1 MNDALFKKMHYLCM
15 EFIYVRVM
23 KKTFIG
29 LAAVV
34 ALALIGAVIYL
45 ATNLKKAQDE
55 KTEIQELMEMDRME
69 MENEYRGFT
78 LQYDELRN
86 TIQNDTLAQQLT
98 AERQRAQQ
106 LLEELQR
113 VKNDDYKEITRL
125 RKELAEV
132 RAVMRHY
139 IQQIDSLQRLNQA
152 LMAENTEVKEKY
164 NAATTQISSL
174 STEREQLKE
183 TVSIASQL
191 NATGITVT
199 PRNKRGKAAKK
210 VKDMTSLIVNF
221 NIARN
226 PTAKTGGRNAYI
238 LITKPDNTPLTTGE
252 TCKYENKT
260 IEVSIKKFIEYDG
273 EELAVSGIWQV
284 QEYLQAGTYRV
295 SIFVDERMIGSSSF
309 TLN

>member
-1 MNDALFKKMHYLCM
+1 M
-15 EFIYVRVM
+15 
-23 KKTFIG
+23 
-29 LAAVV
+29 
-34 ALALIGAVIYL
+34 
-45 ATNLKKAQDE
+45 
-55 KTEIQELMEMDRME
+55 
-69 MENEYRGFT
+69 
-78 LQYDELRN
+78 
-86 TIQNDTLAQQLT
+86 
-98 AERQRAQQ
+98 
-106 LLEELQR
+106 
-113 VKNDDYKEITRL
+113 KNDDYKEITRL

-139 IQQIDSLQRLNQA
+139 IQQIDSLQRINQA
-152 LMAENTEVKEKY
+152 LVAENTEVKEKY
-164 NAATTQISSL
+164 NAATSQISSL

-191 NATGITVT
+191 NATGISVT
-199 PRNKRGKAAKK
+199 PRNKRNKEAKK
-210 VKDMTSLIVNF
+210 VKDVTSLIVNF

-238 LITKPDNTPLTTGE
+238 RIMKPDNTPLTNGE
-252 TCKYENKT
+252 TCKYENKN
-260 IEVSIKKFIEYDG
+260 IEVSIKKYIEYDG

>member
-1 MNDALFKKMHYLCM
+1 
-15 EFIYVRVM
+15 M
-23 KKTFIG
+23 KKAFIG
-29 LAAVV
+29 IAAIV
-34 ALALIGAVIYL
+34 ALLLIGAVVYL
-45 ATNLKKAQDE
+45 GTNLKKAQDE
-55 KTEIQELMEMDRME
+55 KNEIQELMEMDRLE

-78 LQYDELRN
+78 QQYDELKN

-139 IQQIDSLQRLNQA
+139 IQQIDSLQRINQA
-152 LMAENTEVKEKY
+152 LVAENTEVKEKY
-164 NAATTQISSL
+164 NAATSQISSL
-174 STEREQLKE
+174 NTEREQLKE

-191 NATGITVT
+191 NATGISVT
-199 PRNKRGKAAKK
+199 PRNKRNKEAKK
-210 VKDMTSLIVNF
+210 VKDVTSLIVNF

-238 LITKPDNTPLTTGE
+238 RIMKPDNTPLTNGE
-252 TCKYENKT
+252 TCKYENKN
-260 IEVSIKKFIEYDG
+260 IEVSIKKYIEYDG

>member
-1 MNDALFKKMHYLCM
+1 
-15 EFIYVRVM
+15 M
-23 KKTFIG
+23 KKAFIG
-29 LAAVV
+29 ISILVALLLVGAVV
-34 ALALIGAVIYL
+34 YL
-45 ATNLKKAQDE
+45 GLNLKQAQDE
-55 KTEIQELMEMDRME
+55 KVEMQELMEMDRME

-78 LQYDELRN
+78 QQYDELKN

-139 IQQIDSLQRLNQA
+139 IQQIDSLQRLNEA
-152 LMAENTEVKEKY
+152 LTAENMEVKEKY
-164 NAATTQISSL
+164 DAATTEINSL
-174 STEREQLKE
+174 SNERAQLKE

-191 NATGITVT
+191 NATNISVT
-199 PRNKRGKAAKK
+199 PRNKRGKTSKK
-210 VKDMTSLIVNF
+210 LKYVTSLMVNF

-238 LITKPDNTPLTTGE
+238 RILKPDNTPLTNGE
-252 TCKYENKT
+252 TCTYENKK
-260 IEVSIKKFIEYDG
+260 IEVSIKKYIEYDG
-273 EELAVSGIWQV
+273 EELTVSGVWQV

-295 SIFVDERMIGSSSF
+295 SIFVDDRMIGSSSF
-309 TLN
+309 TMEK

>member
-1 MNDALFKKMHYLCM
+1 MN
-15 EFIYVRVM
+15 
-23 KKTFIG
+23 KKTLMG
-29 LAAVV
+29 
-34 ALALIGAVIYL
+34 IGAAAILLLVGTVAYL
-45 ATNLKKAQDE
+45 GMNLKQAKDE
-55 KTEIQELMEMDRME
+55 KMEMQELMELDRME

-78 LQYDELRN
+78 QQYDELKN

-113 VKNDDYKEITRL
+113 VKADDVREITRL

-139 IQQIDSLQRLNQA
+139 IQQIDSLQRINQE
-152 LMAENTEVKEKY
+152 LMAENVEVKEKY
-164 NAATTQISSL
+164 NAATSQISNL

-191 NATGITVT
+191 NATSISVT
-199 PRNKRGKAAKK
+199 PRNKRNKTAKK
-210 VKDMTSLIVNF
+210 VKDVKSLIVNF

-238 LITKPDNTPLTTGE
+238 RILKPDNTPLTNGE
-252 TCKYENKT
+252 TCKFENKN
-260 IEVSIKKFIEYDG
+260 IEVSIKKYIEYDG

-284 QEYLQAGTYRV
+284 EEYLQAGTYRV
-295 SIFVDERMIGSSSF
+295 AIFVDEHMIGSSSF
-309 TLN
+309 TLE

>member
-1 MNDALFKKMHYLCM
+1 
-15 EFIYVRVM
+15 M
-23 KKTFIG
+23 KKAFIG
-29 LAAVV
+29 IAAIV
-34 ALALIGAVIYL
+34 ALLLIGAVVYL
-45 ATNLKKAQDE
+45 GTNLKKAQDE
-55 KTEIQELMEMDRME
+55 KNEIQELMEMDRLE

-78 LQYDELRN
+78 QQYDELKN

-139 IQQIDSLQRLNQA
+139 IQQIDSLQRINQA
-152 LMAENTEVKEKY
+152 LVAENTEVKEKY
-164 NAATTQISSL
+164 NAAASQISSL
-174 STEREQLKE
+174 NTEREQLKE

-191 NATGITVT
+191 NATGISVT
-199 PRNKRGKAAKK
+199 PRNKRNKEAKK
-210 VKDMTSLIVNF
+210 VKDVTSLIVNF

-238 LITKPDNTPLTTGE
+238 RIMKPDNTPLTNGE
-252 TCKYENKT
+252 TCKYENKN
-260 IEVSIKKFIEYDG
+260 IEVSIKKYIEYDG

>member
-1 MNDALFKKMHYLCM
+1 
-15 EFIYVRVM
+15 M
-23 KKTFIG
+23 KKAFIG
-29 LAAVV
+29 IAAIV
-34 ALALIGAVIYL
+34 ALLLIGAVVYL
-45 ATNLKKAQDE
+45 GTNLKKAQDE
-55 KTEIQELMEMDRME
+55 KNEIQELMEMDRLE

-78 LQYDELRN
+78 QQYDELKN

-139 IQQIDSLQRLNQA
+139 IQQIDSLQRINQA
-152 LMAENTEVKEKY
+152 LVAENTEVKEKY
-164 NAATTQISSL
+164 NAATSQISSL
-174 STEREQLKE
+174 NTEREQLKE

-191 NATGITVT
+191 NATGISVT
-199 PRNKRGKAAKK
+199 PRNKRNKEAKK
-210 VKDMTSLIVNF
+210 VKDVTSLIVNF

-238 LITKPDNTPLTTGE
+238 RIMKPDNTPLTNGE
-252 TCKYENKT
+252 TCKYENKN
-260 IEVSIKKFIEYDG
+260 IEVSIKKYIEYDG

-295 SIFVDERMIGSSSF
+295 SIFVDDRMIGSSSF

>member
-1 MNDALFKKMHYLCM
+1 
-15 EFIYVRVM
+15 M
-23 KKTFIG
+23 KKAFIG
-29 LAAVV
+29 IAAIV
-34 ALALIGAVIYL
+34 ALLLIGAVIYL
-45 ATNLKKAQDE
+45 GTNLKKAQDE
-55 KTEIQELMEMDRME
+55 KNEIQELMEMDRLE

-78 LQYDELRN
+78 QQYDELKN

-139 IQQIDSLQRLNQA
+139 IQQIDSLQRINQA
-152 LMAENTEVKEKY
+152 LVAENTEVKEKY
-164 NAATTQISSL
+164 NAATSQISSL

-191 NATGITVT
+191 NATGISVT
-199 PRNKRGKAAKK
+199 PRNKRNKEAKK
-210 VKDMTSLIVNF
+210 VKDVTSLIVNF

-238 LITKPDNTPLTTGE
+238 RIMKPDNTPLTNGE
-252 TCKYENKT
+252 TCKYENKN
-260 IEVSIKKFIEYDG
+260 IEVSIKKYIEYDG